1 MSIVADHV
9 RRLDARIDQV
19 SLIPLGLAEN
29 QDETFQGV
37 NQVEVSALTS
47 PRITRLLGISKA
59 LSSSSTS
66 GASLPAWRIEDLL
79 LKSGL
84 VETDEGQAEFRERI
98 LLEGKTTVETDVEWL
113 LVAKATVQTYGL
125 LMDTLLDQIL
135 PLSDDIWYWDEVLSS
150 YPNSL
155 IYTMQ
160 SSPLRLLNWTKD
172 ISFEVLDRLKQ
183 LQKDQIPAA
192 RQEYFQPDFDHS
204 GSGAISPTQLD
215 GQKGDDHMT
224 ELSRVTSGASAMPG
238 VSSHWRQYYN
248 VVRASIAERSLTD
261 FRHKILS
268 RVDIG
273 RSEARRKLARLQ
285 KLREMTAAGL
295 GVLMD
300 EGLDLGNGQQEMVY
314 SEEWRGIL
322 ERSVALMDVIL
333 QGVHRLDA
341 TVSDFEDNIFAGVEA
356 DPELSV
362 HIDDIPAATRPA
374 TLARRLL
381 SLLQQGIPEH
391 SQATSALTSKYGRPS
406 RLVRYWIPAVVL
418 LLSSSTILRILVNRQ
433 DDIVAWIRDFGATT
447 RDFWFNWV
455 IEPVRKILGTI
466 RHDSNEEIAIM
477 SRDSLKADRESLERM
492 VIEFAQDHPLVAVGN
507 ASISESELVDI
518 RSKVRE
524 GDVTPVLRAYEKGL
538 RQPFIG
544 AVKGN
549 LVRSLLI
556 QVQKTKVDLEVAISG
571 IDALLKSQELVFGF
585 IGLTPGI
592 LVTIGLVQYLKT
604 VFGGRKGIRHTRNA
618 RRSVRVLRRMDK
630 ILCKASST
638 SKEGFIS
645 YRDHGLLV
653 CEIHVLRQLADNV
666 LPGDIKREFIEDLD
680 ELASLRVIS
689 MQVKVLERIRWAY
702 ADEDSFTPSF
712 ITTIGID
719 FKIRTIELDGKRVK
733 LQIWDTAGQERFR
746 TITTAYYRGAMGI
759 LLVYD
764 VTDERSFNNI
774 RTWFAN
780 VEQHATEGVNKIL
793 IGNKCD
799 WEEKRVVSTE
809 RGQALA
815 DELGIPFLEVS
826 AKTNEN
832 IEKAFYSLAAD
843 IKKRIIDT
851 SKTEQSGTAGSSGVN
866 VGEQAGAGSGGKCC

>member
-9 RRLDARIDQV
+9 RRLDARIDQI
-19 SLIPLGLAEN
+19 SLIPLGLGED
-29 QDETFQGV
+29 QDEQFQGV
-37 NQVEVSALTS
+37 DRVEVSALTS
-47 PRITRLLGISKA
+47 PRITQLLRIAKA

-66 GASLPAWRIEDLL
+66 GTSLPQWRIEDLL

-84 VETDEGQAEFRERI
+84 AEAQEEGEFQEKMVI
-98 LLEGKTTVETDVEWL
+98 ETDVEWL
-113 LVAKATVQTYGL
+113 LVGKATVQTYGL
-125 LMDTLLDQIL
+125 LMDTLLDQIA

-155 IYTMQ
+155 LYTMQ
-160 SSPLRLLNWTKD
+160 SSPLRLLKWTRE
-172 ISFEVLDRLKQ
+172 ISSEVLDRFKQ
-183 LQKDQIPAA
+183 LQNDQLLVA
-192 RQEYFQPDFDHS
+192 RQHLHLDIEPS
-204 GSGAISPTQLD
+204 GSGAISPTQVD
-215 GQKGDDHMT
+215 GEQGDDHAA
-224 ELSRVTSGASAMPG
+224 ELSRITSAGSARSRLASN
-238 VSSHWRQYYN
+238 WRQYYG
-248 VVRASIAERSLTD
+248 VVRDSIAERSLTD

-295 GVLMD
+295 GVLLD
-300 EGLDLGNGQQEMVY
+300 EGLDLRNVQQEAVY
-314 SEEWRGIL
+314 NEEWRGVL
-322 ERSVALMDVIL
+322 ERSVALMDMIL
-333 QGVHRLDA
+333 RGVLKLDSN
-341 TVSDFEDNIFAGVEA
+341 VSDFEERVFAGVEE

-362 HIDDIPAATRPA
+362 HIDDVPAATRPA

-381 SLLQQGIPEH
+381 SLLQQGIPNH
-391 SQATSALTSKYGRPS
+391 SLATSELTSKFGRPS
-406 RLVRYWIPAVVL
+406 RLVRYWIPAAVL
-418 LLSSSTILRILVNRQ
+418 LFSSSTVLRILVNRQ
-433 DDIVAWIRDFGATT
+433 DDIITWIRDLGATT

-455 IEPVRKILGTI
+455 IEPVRKIIGTI

-492 VIEFAQDHPLVAVGN
+492 VVEFAQDHPLVAVGN

-538 RQPFIG
+538 RQPFVG

-592 LVTIGLVQYLKT
+592 LVTIGLVQYFKT
-604 VFGGRKGIRHTRNA
+604 VFGGRKGMRHTKKA

-630 ILCKASST
+630 ILSRASS
-638 SKEGFIS
+638 SSAGNFIS

-653 CEIHVLRQLADNV
+653 CEIHVLRQLAHGV
-666 LPGDIKREFIEDLD
+666 LPGDIEKEFIEDLD

-702 ADEDSFTPSF
+702 AEWLS
-712 ITTIGID
+712 
-719 FKIRTIELDGKRVK
+719 RMR
-733 LQIWDTAGQERFR
+733 
-746 TITTAYYRGAMGI
+746 
-759 LLVYD
+759 
-764 VTDERSFNNI
+764 
-774 RTWFAN
+774 
-780 VEQHATEGVNKIL
+780 
-793 IGNKCD
+793 
-799 WEEKRVVSTE
+799 
-809 RGQALA
+809 
-815 DELGIPFLEVS
+815 
-826 AKTNEN
+826 
-832 IEKAFYSLAAD
+832 
-843 IKKRIIDT
+843 
-851 SKTEQSGTAGSSGVN
+851 
-866 VGEQAGAGSGGKCC
+866 